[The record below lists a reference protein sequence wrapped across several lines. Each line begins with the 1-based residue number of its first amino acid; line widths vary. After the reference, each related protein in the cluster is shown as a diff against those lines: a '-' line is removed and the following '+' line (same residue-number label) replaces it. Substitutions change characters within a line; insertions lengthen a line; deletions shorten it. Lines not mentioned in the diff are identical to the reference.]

1 LEKHGRDSMDIKL
14 NERSELLKV
23 IFQGSSKQGVGHMMM
38 KEKPSWKGMC
48 PKGFN
53 LESHNFNIH
62 LMTHFRIKSTN
73 KEGK

>member
-1 LEKHGRDSMDIKL
+1 MDIKH
-14 NERSELLKV
+14 NERNELLKV
-23 IFQGSSKQGVGHMMM
+23 IFQGSSKQGANPMTI
-38 KEKPSWKGMC
+38 KEKASGKGMC

-53 LESHNFNIH
+53 LESHTFNLH